1 MIVTCAVSKL
11 ESVCANIHNGNITIT
26 ELRSIKAKQTQMNKL
41 CEVTSKSELS
51 ELQKSMVKRLK
62 EFEHF
67 EVYKTKLEYLL
78 SHVGKILTG
87 KDT

>member
-1 MIVTCAVSKL
+1 
-11 ESVCANIHNGNITIT
+11 
-26 ELRSIKAKQTQMNKL
+26 MNKL

-51 ELQKSMVKRLK
+51 ELQKSMEKRLK

-78 SHVGKILTG
+78 SHIGKILTG
-87 KDT
+87 KDVVLSCIYALLIIVYNNA